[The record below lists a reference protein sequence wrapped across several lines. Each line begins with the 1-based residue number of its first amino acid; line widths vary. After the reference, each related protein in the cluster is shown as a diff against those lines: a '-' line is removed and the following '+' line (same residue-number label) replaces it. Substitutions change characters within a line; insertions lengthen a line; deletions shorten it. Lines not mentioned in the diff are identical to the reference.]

1 MSEATTI
8 IEVPAIE
15 MKHGKTLEE
24 FTLRA
29 LVNHVTAIWQ
39 ERWKRS
45 AELKQSQIVPTAV
58 NRRSN
63 ELRREQHICTALM
76 HQ

>member
-1 MSEATTI
+1 MSDATYNV
-8 IEVPAIE
+8 EVPVIE
-15 MKHGKTLEE
+15 MKHGKTLEGS
-24 FTLRA
+24 TLRA
-29 LVNHVTAIWQ
+29 LVNRVTAIWQ

-45 AELKQSQIVPTAV
+45 AELKQSQSVSTAV

-76 HQ
+76 NQ

>member
-1 MSEATTI
+1 MSYANQIVEI
-8 IEVPAIE
+8 PAIE
-15 MKHGKTLEE
+15 KKHGKTLGES
-24 FTLRA
+24 TLRA
-29 LVNHVTAIWQ
+29 LVNRVTAIWQ

-45 AELKQSQIVPTAV
+45 ADLKQSQSVSAAV

-76 HQ
+76 NQ